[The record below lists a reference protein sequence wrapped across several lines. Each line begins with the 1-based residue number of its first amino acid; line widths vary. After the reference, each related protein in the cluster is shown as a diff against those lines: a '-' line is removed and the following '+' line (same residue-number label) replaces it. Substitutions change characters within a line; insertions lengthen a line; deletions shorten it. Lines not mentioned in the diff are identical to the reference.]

1 MIHFMKNMA
10 LVGAALTMMQIHDPW
25 PMSVDGARADEDMFV
40 KLDGRDLRAL
50 PA

>member
-1 MIHFMKNMA
+1 
-10 LVGAALTMMQIHDPW
+10 MQIREPW
-25 PMSVDGARADEDMFV
+25 PASVDEARRDEDMFV